1 MPTVMPMMIARTVA
15 VVTSVSVDV
24 IALRQQ
30 RVDRLVLDA
39 DAEVAAEEAAEPEE
53 VAQRGRDVEV
63 EQLGASLDELCLVGC
78 VALPQLLEGVARRRR

>member
-1 MPTVMPMMIARTVA
+1 MMATTVA

-39 DAEVAAEEAAEPEE
+39 DPEVAAEEARRATGSS
-53 VAQRGRDVEV
+53 AAAAGRRG
-63 EQLGASLDELCLVGC
+63 
-78 VALPQLLEGVARRRR
+78 